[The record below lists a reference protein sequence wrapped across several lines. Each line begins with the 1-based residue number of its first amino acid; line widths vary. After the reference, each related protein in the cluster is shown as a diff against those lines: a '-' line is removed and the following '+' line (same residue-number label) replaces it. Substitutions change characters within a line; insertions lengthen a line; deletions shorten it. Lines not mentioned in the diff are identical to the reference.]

1 MRMKTLTL
9 AALLAACTAT
19 QKTPDEPK
27 KSPEPEPIVKVDVPV
42 VVKPE
47 PIVKVD
53 VPVGAVIDAF
63 GAT

>member
-1 MRMKTLTL
+1 MHMKTLTL
-9 AALLAACTAT
+9 AAALLAACTAT

-27 KSPEPEPIVKVDVPV
+27 KNPE
-42 VVKPE
+42 PE

>member
-1 MRMKTLTL
+1 MRMRTLTL

-19 QKTPDEPK
+19 QRTPEEPK
-27 KSPEPEPIVKVDVPV
+27 KNPAPEP
-42 VVKPE
+42 VVKA
-47 PIVKVD
+47 D

>member
-1 MRMKTLTL
+1 MRIKTLTL

-27 KSPEPEPIVKVDVPV
+27 KNTEPEPVPV
-42 VVKPE
+42 AKG
-47 PIVKVD
+47 D
-53 VPVGAVIDAF
+53 VPVGAMIEAF